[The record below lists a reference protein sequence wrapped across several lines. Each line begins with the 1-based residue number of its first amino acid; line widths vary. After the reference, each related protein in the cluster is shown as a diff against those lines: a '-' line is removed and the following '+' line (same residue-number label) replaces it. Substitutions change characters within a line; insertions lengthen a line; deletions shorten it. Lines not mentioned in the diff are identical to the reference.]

1 MIEIK
6 KFLKKNALKINGGK
20 TGNSREKKSK
30 TVRILK
36 KKNDERRF
44 FFLTLNFQRITSTVI
59 SMRCQVIVKYH
70 LKLDNRIESVHP
82 LKK

>member
-6 KFLKKNALKINGGK
+6 RFPKKNALKINGGK

-36 KKNDERRF
+36 KKNDERF
-44 FFLTLNFQRITSTVI
+44 FFSEFPENNEYCYINEMSGNCQI
-59 SMRCQVIVKYH
+59 SFEARQ
-70 LKLDNRIESVHP
+70 
-82 LKK
+82 

>member
-36 KKNDERRF
+36 KKNTMKDF
-44 FFLTLNFQRITSTVI
+44 FSEFPENNEYCYINE
-59 SMRCQVIVKYH
+59 M
-70 LKLDNRIESVHP
+70 
-82 LKK
+82 